1 MPRGDGTGP
10 MGMGPMTGRGAGFCA
25 GATAPGFTSAG
36 FGFGRGRGRG
46 RGFGRM
52 YNPGWQAGYVPY
64 GYRPPVAPAAPAAGP
79 YGVDEK
85 EALQRQAQF
94 LEEQLNEIKDRLSKL
109 ESE

>member
-46 RGFGRM
+46 FGRM

-64 GYRPPVAPAAPAAGP
+64 GGPSVAPAAGH

>member
-10 MGMGPMTGRGAGFCA
+10 MGMGSMTGRGAGFCA
-25 GATAPGFTSAG
+25 GAAAPGFTSAG
-36 FGFGRGRGRG
+36 FGFGRGRG

-85 EALQRQAQF
+85 ETLQRQAQF

>member
-1 MPRGDGTGP
+1 M
-10 MGMGPMTGRGAGFCA
+10 
-25 GATAPGFTSAG
+25 
-36 FGFGRGRGRG
+36 
-46 RGFGRM
+46 M

-64 GYRPPVAPAAPAAGP
+64 GGPSVAPAAGH